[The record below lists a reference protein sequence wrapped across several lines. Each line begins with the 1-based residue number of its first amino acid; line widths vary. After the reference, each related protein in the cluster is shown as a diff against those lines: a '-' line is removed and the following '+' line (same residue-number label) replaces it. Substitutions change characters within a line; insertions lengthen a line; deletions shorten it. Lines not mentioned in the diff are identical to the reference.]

1 MIKKAKCAPEL
12 ESCVECASRVHDRLV
27 SFRNFMTSKKTRHSV
42 YTLKAAPLSNVHPYY
57 STVTCV
63 LRLHVVRFK
72 ASPLI
77 KVHPKFL
84 PSENLPFPLWGFGQ
98 VE

>member
-1 MIKKAKCAPEL
+1 MIKKAECAPEL
-12 ESCVECASRVHDRLV
+12 ESCVEPIHASRVHDRLV

-72 ASPLI
+72 VLEKAETRYNEL
-77 KVHPKFL
+77 
-84 PSENLPFPLWGFGQ
+84 
-98 VE
+98 